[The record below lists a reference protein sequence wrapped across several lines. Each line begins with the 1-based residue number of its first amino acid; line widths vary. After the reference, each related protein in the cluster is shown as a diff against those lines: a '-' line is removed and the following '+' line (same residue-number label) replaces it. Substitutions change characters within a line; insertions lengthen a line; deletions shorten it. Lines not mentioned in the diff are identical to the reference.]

1 MLAPLGTTLQAI
13 WSATEVLGNVAAA
26 ATNPGIK
33 KNEVSRVSE
42 QVRGAVTQEE
52 ALERLKEEYVKEY
65 FLSGEMDLSLYEND
79 CVFADPFASFR
90 GKERFKNNLANL
102 GLFISQSEA
111 RLLQLSIT
119 KTQPLIITSR
129 VMVKLQAK
137 KKSHSGKLIWTVSE
151 FQVTRELIWQIFS
164 LCAAEA
170 AVEARASVALE
181 CGARV

>member
-1 MLAPLGTTLQAI
+1 VLAPLGTTLQAI

-26 ATNPGIK
+26 AMNPGIK
-33 KNEVSRVSE
+33 KKEVSDSE

-102 GLFISQSEA
+102 GLFIGQSEA

-129 VMVKLQAK
+129 VMVKLQAQ
-137 KKSHSGKLIWTVSE
+137 KKSHYGKLIWYSVCISSYQRADFASFFFCT
-151 FQVTRELIWQIFS
+151 
-164 LCAAEA
+164 AEA
-170 AVEARASVALE
+170 AVEASPSVALE

>member
-1 MLAPLGTTLQAI
+1 MLAPAGTTLQAI

-26 ATNPGIK
+26 AMNPGIK
-33 KNEVSRVSE
+33 RNEVSRVSE
-42 QVRGAVTQEE
+42 QVRGAVSEEE

-119 KTQPLIITSR
+119 NTQPLIITSR
-129 VMVKLQAK
+129 VMVKLQAQ
-137 KKSHSGKLIWTVSE
+137 KKSHYGKLIWYSVCISSY
-151 FQVTRELIWQIFS
+151 Q
-164 LCAAEA
+164 
-170 AVEARASVALE
+170 RADFASFFFLYS
-181 CGARV
+181 